1 MKRIVKRCTILLV
14 IVLSFNFIFIP
25 LQNVSVIQSASGN
38 NAYAAVS
45 SQYRYCRTKLTNKTQ
60 RYIYD
65 KYLDAIKKG
74 KSACSFNDK
83 KYTMSEDNFLVAE
96 YAIFLD
102 YPELFYWKY
111 YESAY
116 WMNGTG
122 KNKKIYKV
130 EIYYNK
136 ELKAKAKEYEARAN
150 AIVASIPESCVTAYD
165 KALYL
170 QDFICSITTYNDKS
184 TRENPNPDEQ
194 QTCFGPVIYGES
206 VCEGYARAYQDL
218 LRRAGIKALT
228 VYGYSLMPEG
238 NEFDPFT
245 SYIKYKGRY
254 WAYHAW
260 NEIWLDGKCYYAD
273 PTYADR
279 EDGQYSYENF
289 CKSREEFDEEYYV
302 RDGEKPNKAITKFM
316 DRVYGKCGHQSL
328 RYIDDEAITIEEPL
342 TYSTIKTIADNFGP
356 TKEYLD
362 PDDNLNKYI
371 RTIYICYSGK
381 ENFSDW
387 VDEHDW
393 KIQDAAGMIGNE
405 RWYIIDEEEGGY
417 YRYSIISMV
426 TTNEIFKEELSNPVV
441 AVMRNASKKQIK
453 LLWYE
458 VKDAEK
464 YVIYRKAGQSGEY
477 EEIAATTRLKYTDK
491 DLNPKTKY
499 YYKVEPV

>member
-1 MKRIVKRCTILLV
+1 MKRMVKRWTVVLAIL
-14 IVLSFNFIFIP
+14 LSFNFIIVP
-25 LQNVSVIQSASGN
+25 MQNDLLAQVVSGN
-38 NAYAAVS
+38 KAYAAVS
-45 SQYRYCRTKLTNKTQ
+45 SEYRYCRTKLTNKTQ

-65 KYLDAIKKG
+65 KYLAAIKKG
-74 KSACSFNDK
+74 KSVCYFDNK
-83 KYTMSEDNFLVAE
+83 KYTMSEDNFLVAK

-150 AIVASIPESCVTAYD
+150 AIVASIPETCVTDYD
-165 KALYL
+165 KSLYL
-170 QDFICSITTYNDKS
+170 QNFICDITTYVDKA
-184 TRENPNPDEQ
+184 TWDNPHPDDQ
-194 QTCFGPVIYGES
+194 QTCSGPIIYGES

-228 VYGYSLMPEG
+228 VYGYSLMSEDDTFEQV
-238 NEFDPFT
+238 N
-245 SYIKYKGRY
+245 SYIKYKGRD
-254 WAYHAW
+254 WAGHAW

-273 PTYADR
+273 PTAADR
-279 EDGQYSYENF
+279 EDGQYSYEKF

-328 RYIDDEAITIEEPL
+328 QYIDDDAITIEDPL

-356 TKEYLD
+356 TREYVD

-371 RTIYICYSGK
+371 RTIHICYSGK
-381 ENFSDW
+381 DIFSDW
-387 VDEHDW
+387 VDDNGW
-393 KIQDAAGMIGNE
+393 KVQDTAGMIGNK
-405 RWYIIDEEEGGY
+405 RWYILDEEEEGY

-426 TTNEIFKEELSNPVV
+426 TTNEVFKEELSDPVV
-441 AVMRNASKKQIK
+441 AVMRNTSKKQIK
-453 LLWYE
+453 LMWYK
-458 VKDAEK
+458 VKGAEK